1 MPRMKKQPHPKA
13 QPQAAYDDDMPED
26 MDAFRLDL
34 ARRINRFV
42 ADRTECWKR
51 CPQSECR
58 RARSCRS
65 PEIECLTIR
74 LEREMSEADGGGARC
89 PACGGRVLARHGDGE
104 ADGND
109 QQS

>member
-13 QPQAAYDDDMPED
+13 QPQADYDDDMPED

-34 ARRINRFV
+34 ARRIDQFI

-51 CPQSECR
+51 CPRSECR
-58 RARSCRS
+58 RVRSCRS
-65 PEIECLTIR
+65 PGIECPTVR
-74 LEREMSEADGGGARC
+74 LERERMSEAGGARC
-89 PACGGRVLARHGDGE
+89 RACGGPVPAGHPAAE
-104 ADGND
+104 ADEND